1 MNPEHLIIISACGAT
16 VAFVASFIASMEEHP
31 VLAMICSGLSLLFA
45 SIVLNTAA
53 DLQFEQAMERIVTGT
68 HQAALVEFT
77 IDLNGDT
84 INRVYGLVEV
94 PIAAQDSTPSPSAK
108 P

>member
-1 MNPEHLIIISACGAT
+1 
-16 VAFVASFIASMEEHP
+16 MEEHP
-31 VLAMICSGLSLLFA
+31 LTAMICCALSLLFV
-45 SIVLNTAA
+45 SSTLNTAA
-53 DLQFEQAMERIVTGT
+53 DLQFERAMERIVTGT

-77 IDLNGDT
+77 VDLNGDT

-94 PIAAQDSTPSPSAK
+94 PIAAQDSIPSPSAK

>member
-31 VLAMICSGLSLLFA
+31 YLAMICSGLSLLFA
-45 SIVLNTAA
+45 STAA
-53 DLQFEQAMERIVTGT
+53 HRQYELALERIVTGT
-68 HQAALVEFT
+68 HRAALVEFT
-77 IDLNGDT
+77 VDLNGDT
-84 INRVYGLVEV
+84 INRVYGLVEM
-94 PIAAQDSTPSPSAK
+94 PISVQDSIPSPSAE

>member
-31 VLAMICSGLSLLFA
+31 FLAMICSALSLIFA
-45 SIVLNTAA
+45 SITLNTAA
-53 DLQFEQAMERIVTGT
+53 DFQFERAMERIVTGT

-77 IDLNGDT
+77 VDLNGDT

-94 PIAAQDSTPSPSAK
+94 PIAPQDSTPSPSAK